1 MNSNPLETMPMI
13 SKAKIAVS
21 RLLSCPPTCESL
33 LGILSAE
40 KSITVCPTWK
50 VEGV

>member
-1 MNSNPLETMPMI
+1 
-13 SKAKIAVS
+13 
-21 RLLSCPPTCESL
+21 

-50 VEGV
+50 VEGVWLTFNRLD